1 MKRVFNHENVPYLP
15 DELVDIIVDYVDY
28 EKYCK
33 PQHYDL
39 LQGVIND
46 IGDMASIMTDIKP
59 SISIKCWGIT
69 DQDNLHYQSDEELD
83 LDDDDWWE

>member
-1 MKRVFNHENVPYLP
+1 MKTVFNHENVPYLP

-59 SISIKCWGIT
+59 SVRKD
-69 DQDNLHYQSDEELD
+69 DQFIY
-83 LDDDDWWE
+83 